1 MNYLYLLLFCSNLL
15 GGHDVHSSPKVVP
28 SSNQKVELSDPP
40 SSSPDPRVFFRAKG
54 TFPTWTLAI
63 SEELIAF
70 QSEDVRYPSFNSP
83 YAEPVKVADANIRK
97 YTLHTD
103 AGTMEIELAQMLC
116 QNEGSKERFPY
127 SVIVYLQNNI
137 DTSSTDFTGCGQYV
151 TDPRLQEHTWVL
163 EQIKDQHVGPDAF
176 RDTLPYIEIKTNGN
190 SFKGYG
196 GCNTFTGRLYAE
208 HALLRFTDLVI
219 TKEVCPP
226 ANREPDF
233 ISGLRFTTQYK
244 FDNDH
249 LILSNPSGT
258 TLIFRKGT

>member
-1 MNYLYLLLFCSNLL
+1 MNYVYLLMICYHLV
-15 GGHDVHSSPKVVP
+15 GGDALQNPTNKVANHEQNVVVTEPTNAP
-28 SSNQKVELSDPP
+28 S
-40 SSSPDPRVFFRAKG
+40 DPRVFFRAKG

-83 YAEPVKVADANIRK
+83 YVEPVKVVDANIKR
-97 YTLHTD
+97 YTVHTD

-127 SVIVYLQNNI
+127 SVIVYLKNNI

-151 TDPRLQEHTWVL
+151 TDPKLQEHTWVL

-176 RDTLPYIEIKTNGN
+176 RDTLPYIEIKANGN

-233 ISGLRFTTQYK
+233 ISGLRFTTQYQ
-244 FDNDH
+244 FDKDR
-249 LILSNPSGT
+249 LILSNPAGT
-258 TLIFRKGT
+258 TLIFRKGD